1 MHITD
6 KEKKAIYEAMK
17 QIRENRRLQE
27 QELGLYDMSR
37 GFGPRTDR
45 MPGDLGAPGSRRLGR
60 QLQQVDYAMMPPV
73 EDIIGKSRD
82 PQQASQEELPLTVF
96 GSAETLP
103 KRTTYTVKGI
113 NPDGSLSTQ
122 STTGTGRSVKSK
134 RAGMKDARRMRT
146 QK

>member
-27 QELGLYDMSR
+27 QELGLYDVEK
-37 GFGPRTDR
+37 GFNPPTMRMGP
-45 MPGDLGAPGSRRLGR
+45 LGAPGSRKLNK
-60 QLQQVDYAMMPPV
+60 QIKNVDAATMPPI
-73 EDIIGKSRD
+73 EDIG
-82 PQQASQEELPLTVF
+82 PQAPSQEELPFTAF
-96 GSAETLP
+96 GSDATNP
-103 KRTTYTVKGI
+103 RRSVATVSGI

-122 STTGTGRSVKSK
+122 VTTGTGRSLKSK